1 MMVEPLYV
9 FSPRKTV
16 YAGAVAGFITSW
28 YVTVLLIASEYEIGF
43 PLGTFYTV
51 IGEIVGLRGVY
62 ALYSGLALHVA
73 TSTIVGAL
81 SSLLLVT
88 ILKHWRLRGKVCI
101 VCSYRAAGVGLILG
115 FIIWLVLFLPV
126 TFLIVK
132 PSLAFRAVSD
142 VSMLYS
148 TPVSVNALLGMVW
161 SITISALP
169 YHLGYG
175 ATLGYLMS
183 KLVKRIAIVSS
194 KNI

>member
-1 MMVEPLYV
+1 MVEPLYV
-9 FSPRKTV
+9 LSPRKTT
-16 YAGAVAGFITSW
+16 YAGAMAGFIASW

-51 IGEIVGLRGVY
+51 IGEIAGFRGVY
-62 ALYSGLALHVA
+62 ALYAGLALHIA

-88 ILKHWRLRGKVCI
+88 ILKHWRLRGKICI
-101 VCSYRAAGVGLILG
+101 ICSYRAAGVGLILG

-126 TFLIVK
+126 TFLVVE
-132 PSLAFRAVSD
+132 PSLAFRASRD

-148 TPVSVNALLGMVW
+148 TQVSVNALLAMVW

-183 KLVKRIAIVSS
+183 KFVKRIAVVSS